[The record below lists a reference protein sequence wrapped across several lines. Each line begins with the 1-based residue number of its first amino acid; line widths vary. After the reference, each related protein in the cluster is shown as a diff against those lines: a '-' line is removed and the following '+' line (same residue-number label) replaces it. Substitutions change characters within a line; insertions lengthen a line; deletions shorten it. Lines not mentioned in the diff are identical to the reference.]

1 MKPKYLL
8 PSLAMFVF
16 LVSCREASPAND
28 SLSLMEA
35 SKQELVTAL
44 DERDQLLSL
53 VKEMTLEMK
62 EIRKL
67 EDITSVAVAQSDEK
81 STRRTTILSD
91 IKAVKETLMRRRNQ
105 LGVLEHQFKE
115 SGLYNEELIE
125 TIGAL
130 RGHIDY
136 QTGEIDRLRAQL
148 VAAGEQIEQ
157 LADKVDSLNVAVTEV
172 ESERDS
178 ARMES
183 LLFENELNT
192 CYYVAA
198 GKSQLRTHNIIES
211 GFLRRTKLMNGDFDQ
226 DFFAVRDK
234 RNFEVLAVGSKKA
247 RVLTNHP
254 EGSFRLRDDSSGV
267 YLEIIDK
274 DRFWSLTNY
283 LVVQTD

>member
-67 EDITSVAVAQSDEK
+67 EDITSVAVSQSDVK

-105 LGVLEHQFKE
+105 LEVLEHQFKE

-148 VAAGEQIEQ
+148 MAAAERIEQ

-226 DFFAVRDK
+226 DFFAERDK

>member
-1 MKPKYLL
+1 
-8 PSLAMFVF
+8 MFVF

-67 EDITSVAVAQSDEK
+67 EDITSVAVSQSDVK

-105 LGVLEHQFKE
+105 LEVLEHQFKE

-148 VAAGEQIEQ
+148 MAAAERIEQ

-226 DFFAVRDK
+226 DFFAERDK